1 MVHAWNVEKKERKE
15 ECSWVQEKKK
25 KKKGERQ
32 ERNGRGRES
41 TCLAA
46 ARVTR

>member
-15 ECSWVQEKKK
+15 ECSWVQEKK

>member
-25 KKKGERQ
+25 KRREAREEWEREGEHLF
-32 ERNGRGRES
+32 S
-41 TCLAA
+41 SSKSH
-46 ARVTR
+46 

>member
-25 KKKGERQ
+25 KKRREAREEWEREGEHLF
-32 ERNGRGRES
+32 S
-41 TCLAA
+41 SSKSH
-46 ARVTR
+46 

>member
-25 KKKGERQ
+25 KERGKRGMGEG
-32 ERNGRGRES
+32 GRA
-41 TCLAA
+41 L
-46 ARVTR
+46 V